1 MGGEAHHPVTA
12 RIHAGTWK
20 LYVDSMLTR
29 EDLAIW
35 QRVWMANGNPFQATD
50 AHRDDMRD
58 AEVMERLTR
67 FRTICDDVRVCHIMA
82 AFPVHW

>member
-1 MGGEAHHPVTA
+1 MPP

-35 QRVWMANGNPFQATD
+35 QRVWMWHGNPFQATD

-58 AEVMERLTR
+58 AEVMERLAR
-67 FRTICDDVRVCHIMA
+67 FCTICDDNRVCQFMMA
-82 AFPVHW
+82 WQGW